1 MTGCHRTGNE
11 TFQVLRRMAYW
22 DGLGTD
28 CDRFYKACL
37 VCIKFRSHPTQ
48 GPYRSMLADP
58 GSAVVLP
65 YQDVIIDVQGPFTKA
80 EGGEQ
85 YVISYHCT
93 RLKVPLLEPMKT
105 LQSGH
110 FSKALIKCI
119 LRSRVIPDVVR
130 SDRGP
135 EMVKKI
141 NANKSNT
148 VQPKE
153 SYTMAAGT
161 ETAKETVCCE
171 ALVSR
176 KEMRAS

>member
-1 MTGCHRTGNE
+1 
-11 TFQVLRRMAYW
+11 
-22 DGLGTD
+22 
-28 CDRFYKACL
+28 
-37 VCIKFRSHPTQ
+37 
-48 GPYRSMLADP
+48 MLADP